1 MYNNLIIII
10 PSLIVSCCSLIYLIA
25 YIKNRGKGA
34 AGGASMPGVSLIVPM
49 WNEEKTIGATLDS
62 LIDMK
67 NAYGGE
73 MEIIV
78 IDDRSSD
85 RSLEVVREYNRKY
98 PFVRP
103 YMKEGKQGKSESLNQ
118 GIEISRYQLVGCV
131 DADSYPRADALG
143 HAVGVFRD
151 PRVGAVTT
159 MLVVNRPRGVVE
171 WFQQVEYIFSNFI
184 LTALDALNA
193 VFVARG
199 PLSLFRKDVME
210 KIGGFMSS
218 DITPTEDMEIT
229 FRIRKAGY
237 TIRVAGQSKV
247 YTTVM
252 PTWRNLFWQRMRWNR
267 GTLVNFWLHRDM
279 FLDTRYGMFGMFVLP
294 VSLLMIATAVMLFFQ
309 RFFDISIFFIDNH
322 PWIYWLMTKGMDTGA
337 LGLKGSA
344 LSGGFFGITLTTLL
358 TLVLLGQYLI
368 INGLGLRESRE
379 RLNTGYMLAMIGTPV
394 IYVPV
399 LVFFWISAITLQAC
413 RFGMRWR

>member
-1 MYNNLIIII
+1 
-10 PSLIVSCCSLIYLIA
+10 
-25 YIKNRGKGA
+25 
-34 AGGASMPGVSLIVPM
+34 
-49 WNEEKTIGATLDS
+49 
-62 LIDMK
+62 
-67 NAYGGE
+67 
-73 MEIIV
+73 
-78 IDDRSSD
+78 
-85 RSLEVVREYNRKY
+85 
-98 PFVRP
+98 
-103 YMKEGKQGKSESLNQ
+103 MKEGKQGKSESLNQ

-131 DADSYPRADALG
+131 DADSYPRADALD

-322 PWIYWLMTKGMDTGA
+322 PWIYWLMTKGMDAGA

-344 LSGGFFGITLTTLL
+344 FSGGFFGITLTTLL